1 MSDSISNADL
11 QRALVTLLVE
21 RRVLQADRTIL
32 CQTMFCAGERCHVV
46 YARGEA
52 QRELGDLFH
61 RELGRNLN
69 RDKGEWLLD
78 AKEAGALLTL
88 AGIAPE
94 TNPKTVALPRLIWN
108 HRNISLL
115 RH

>member
-1 MSDSISNADL
+1 MSAPISNTDL

-21 RRVLQADRTIL
+21 RRVLQADRTVL

-78 AKEAGALLTL
+78 AKEAGALLV

-94 TNPKTVALPRLIWN
+94 TDADTVALPRYTWN
-108 HRNISLL
+108 HRNVSLL